1 MDDETFALR
10 DVLRVLR
17 HHRWLIVAAIAMTTL
32 AAVAISFAQPKRY
45 TAQTQLVIGPTIPA
59 AALPEGQ
66 SPDGPGPLGLDL
78 PIETQARIV
87 ASPIMTARVARRLG
101 LSPDGAQ
108 TEWLSSHVQVEAVTD
123 NLLLITVNA
132 PSAVAA
138 AALANG
144 YAKGYLDYRQ
154 EAAEKV
160 LQAVSSDY
168 QRRARDAQRRA
179 DEIDRKITA
188 ASADG
193 NAEDVARLT
202 GQRNELLE
210 QVGTFTGSAQQA
222 SSSQASEYVG
232 GEIIAPATPPGRSS
246 SPNPSR
252 NVLIALV
259 LGGAAG
265 VSIALLREHV
275 NDRVRT
281 RDEAARAANAPVL
294 AALPKRRRQ
303 REARSELVT
312 VSAPE
317 AMASEGYR
325 QLHRN
330 LVRRG
335 LGTQVRRLLVTSV
348 EGGGSSTS
356 ETVANLGVLCA
367 RAGHGTMVIGA
378 DLRHSRLHRYF
389 QIPNDEPGL
398 AAGLTEPEDSS
409 DDDGA
414 LSVLAGLRATERDLL
429 VLPAGTAKFRPG
441 EVFSSARLEQ
451 SFRLAAEIAPILII
465 EAPPILG
472 SDDAI
477 TLTAHA
483 DATLLVVRAG
493 VDKEALT
500 ARAAAILESAG
511 PLLLGVVLH
520 DAQKDD
526 NTIGLFEKRGIE
538 PDQALPS
545 APSEAAW
552 NTSRLANGH
561 PSRETPPPA
570 ADREE
575 STRLAFG
582 EQRPDAN

>member
-1 MDDETFALR
+1 MDEETFALR
-10 DVLRVLR
+10 DVLHVLR

-45 TAQTQLVIGPTIPA
+45 TAQTQLVILPMIPA

-66 SPDGPGPLGLDL
+66 SPEGPGPLGLDL

-87 ASPIMTARVARRLG
+87 ASPIMTARVAQRLR
-101 LSPDGAQ
+101 LSPDGAR

-154 EAAEKV
+154 ETAQKV
-160 LQAVSSDY
+160 LQTLPSDY
-168 QRRARDAQRRA
+168 QRRAR
-179 DEIDRKITA
+179 
-188 ASADG
+188 AS
-193 NAEDVARLT
+193 
-202 GQRNELLE
+202 LE
-210 QVGTFTGSAQQA
+210 
-222 SSSQASEYVG
+222 SEYG
-232 GEIIAPATPPGRSS
+232 SGEIIAPASPPGQSS
-246 SPNPSR
+246 SPNPTR
-252 NVLIALV
+252 NVLIGLV

-265 VSIALLREHV
+265 VSVALLREHV
-275 NDRVRT
+275 NVRVRT

-294 AALPKRRRQ
+294 AALPKRKRQ

-312 VSAPE
+312 LSAPE

-325 QLHRN
+325 QLQRN

-335 LGTQVRRLLVTSV
+335 LGTQIRRLLVTSV
-348 EGGGSSTS
+348 EGGSSTS

-367 RAGHGTMVIGA
+367 RAGQGTMAIGA

-389 QIPNDEPGL
+389 HIPDDEPGL
-398 AAGLTEPEDSS
+398 AAGLTESEDSS
-409 DDDGA
+409 EDEA
-414 LSVLAGLRATERDLL
+414 LSVLGGLRVTERDLL

-441 EVFSSARLEQ
+441 VVFISARLEQ
-451 SFRLAAEIAPILII
+451 TFRLAAEIAPILII

-520 DAQKDD
+520 DVQKDD
-526 NTIGLFEKRGIE
+526 DTIGVFEKRGIDRE
-538 PDQALPS
+538 QAAPPS
-545 APSEAAW
+545 ASSEATW
-552 NTSRLANGH
+552 NASRLANGH
-561 PSRETPPPA
+561 PSRETPVPA

>member
-1 MDDETFALR
+1 MDEETFALR

-17 HHRWLIVAAIAMTTL
+17 HYRWLIVAAIATATL

-87 ASPIMTARVARRLG
+87 ASPIMTARVAQSLR

-160 LQAVSSDY
+160 LQAVSGDY

-179 DEIDRKITA
+179 DEIDRKLTA
-188 ASADG
+188 ASAAG
-193 NAEDVARLT
+193 NAEDVAGLT
-202 GQRNELLE
+202 SQRNDLLE
-210 QVGTFTGSAQQA
+210 QVATFTRSAQQA

-232 GEIIAPATPPGRSS
+232 GEIIAPATPPGQSS
-246 SPNPSR
+246 SPNPTR

-259 LGGAAG
+259 LGGATG

-294 AALPKRRRQ
+294 AALPKRKRRI
-303 REARSELVT
+303 EARSELVT

-317 AMASEGYR
+317 AMVSEGYR
-325 QLHRN
+325 QLQRN

-348 EGGGSSTS
+348 EGGSATS

-367 RAGHGTMVIGA
+367 RAGHGTMAVGA

-389 QIPNDEPGL
+389 QIPDDEPGL
-398 AAGLTEPEDSS
+398 AAGLTRPEDSE
-409 DDDGA
+409 DDGA
-414 LSVLAGLRATERDLL
+414 LSVLGGLRVTERDLL
-429 VLPAGTAKFRPG
+429 VLPAGTAKFRAG
-441 EVFSSARLEQ
+441 EVFSSARLERT
-451 SFRLAAEIAPILII
+451 FKLAGEVAPILII

-493 VDKEALT
+493 VDREALT

-526 NTIGLFEKRGIE
+526 DTIGLFEKRGVE
-538 PDQALPS
+538 RDQAPPG
-545 APSEAAW
+545 APPEAPW
-552 NTSRLANGH
+552 STSRLANGH
-561 PSRETPPPA
+561 PSRETPTPA

>member
-1 MDDETFALR
+1 MDEETFALR

-17 HHRWLIVAAIAMTTL
+17 HHRWLIVAAIAVTTL

-59 AALPEGQ
+59 VALPEGQ

-87 ASPIMTARVARRLG
+87 ASPIMTARVAKSLR

-188 ASADG
+188 ASG
-193 NAEDVARLT
+193 NAEAVARLT

-210 QVGTFTGSAQQA
+210 QAATFTRSAQQA

-246 SPNPSR
+246 SPNPTR

-325 QLHRN
+325 QLQRN

-367 RAGHGTMVIGA
+367 RAGQGTMLIGA

-389 QIPNDEPGL
+389 DIPNDEPGL

-409 DDDGA
+409 DDGA
-414 LSVLAGLRATERDLL
+414 LSVLAGLRITERDLL
-429 VLPAGTAKFRPG
+429 VLPAGTAEFRPG

-451 SFRLAAEIAPILII
+451 TFRLAAEIAPILIV

-511 PLLLGVVLH
+511 PMLLGVVLH

-545 APSEAAW
+545 ARSEAPW

-561 PSRETPPPA
+561 PSRETATPA